1 MIQISSPTPRPRASL
16 GQLIGSSLA
25 LAIAEQ
31 VRQQQQLVLLV
42 VPDTPTALR
51 LEQEVRHLLDNGTD
65 DRGTHADNRLPVAL
79 FPDWET
85 LPYDRFSP
93 HQDIISQRLETL
105 YGLPALTRG
114 LLIAPITTLMLRT
127 PPRDWLEQNSL
138 LLNTGDKLDLHA
150 LRGRLERAGYRAV
163 EQVLEHGEF
172 AARGALLD
180 LYPMGASEPVRI
192 DFFDDE
198 IDTLRPFDPDTQ
210 RSRDQVK
217 QVRLLPAREFPTD
230 EAAIERFRGQYRER
244 FTLRNEPE
252 SLYHRVSQ
260 SQFPPGIEH
269 YFPLFFEQTQTLF
282 DSLPE
287 HLLVLGVGELND
299 AADGFW
305 QDVQSRYED
314 RRHDQ
319 LRPLLAPDQLYLRP
333 DALLQRLNHWPRLQL
348 SQTPVLEKGDRQNA
362 PIQPLPTLEVE
373 HQKTEPLA
381 RLLSFC
387 EQFEGRILFS
397 VESAGRR
404 EALNELLAGSP
415 IKPLPCDNFAHFLAG
430 KDPVGLL
437 VGPLSQGFILDD
449 QLALVCEGD
458 LLGGRVIQRRRR
470 EKSASLSPDTLIRNL
485 AELSIGQPVVHLDH
499 GVGRY
504 TGLQTLD
511 AGGLKSEYLTLEYA
525 GGDKL
530 YVPVTALHLVGRYS
544 GADDPSLNKLGNDSW
559 AKAKSKAAEKV
570 RDVAAELLDVYAR
583 RAAQPGQ
590 AIAHDK
596 LAYRQ
601 FADAF
606 PFEETDDQLT
616 AINAVLTDMTQP
628 KAMDRLVCGDVGFG
642 KTEVAMRAAFVAVH
656 GGKQVAVLVP
666 TTLLAQQHYDNFRDR
681 FANWPVRVDIIS
693 RFKTGKEQDKVLTG
707 LTDGSIDI
715 VIGTHKLLSQD
726 VKFKDLGLLI
736 VDEEHR
742 FGVRQKD
749 QIKALRADVDILTL
763 TATPIPRTLNMAMGG
778 MRDLSII
785 ATPPAKRL
793 AVKTFVRESD
803 PATIREAILRELKR
817 GGQVYYLH
825 NEVQTIENSAD
836 ALRTLVPEARI
847 GIAHGQM
854 RERELERVM
863 SDFYHQRFN
872 VLLCSTI
879 IETGID
885 VPSANTI
892 IMDRADKLG
901 LAQLHQLRGR
911 VGRSHHQA
919 YAYLLTPH
927 PKRMTTDARKRLE
940 AIAALE
946 DLGAGFALA
955 THDLEIRGAGELLGD
970 EQSGQITAIGFSLY
984 MEMLEQAVK
993 ALQSGKEPALDQLL
1007 RAQTEIEL
1015 RLPALLPDDY
1025 IPDVNMR
1032 LSMYKRIATAENETA
1047 LRELQVELIDRF
1059 GLLPE
1064 PGKHLVALAGL
1075 KLKAS
1080 EIGIDKID
1088 AGPNGGTIAFAQDAR
1103 VDPMYLVSL
1112 LQSQPRI
1119 YKMEGPTKLRFA
1131 IPSADAKSRLA
1142 LIGDMLTE
1150 LHAHQA

>member
-1 MIQISSPTPRPRASL
+1 MIQIASPTPRPKASL
-16 GQLIGSSLA
+16 GQLIGSSLS

-31 VRQQQQLVLLV
+31 VKQQSQLVLLI

-51 LEQEVRHLLDNGTD
+51 LEQEVRHLLQD
-65 DRGTHADNRLPVAL
+65 ADLPVMHY
-79 FPDWET
+79 PDWET
-85 LPYDRFSP
+85 LPFDQFSP

-105 YGLPALTRG
+105 YGLPALGRG
-114 LLIAPITTLMLRT
+114 LLIVPITTLMLRT

-138 LLNTGDKLDLHA
+138 LLKTGDKLDLHA
-150 LRGRLERAGYRAV
+150 LRQRLEQAGYRAV
-163 EQVLEHGEF
+163 EQVLEHGEY

-180 LYPMGASEPVRI
+180 LYPMGANQPFRI

-198 IDTLRPFDPDTQ
+198 IDTLRPFDPETQ
-210 RSRDQVK
+210 RSKDKVSH
-217 QVRLLPAREFPTD
+217 VRLLPAREFPTD
-230 EAAIERFRGQYRER
+230 AAAIERFRGQYRER

-260 SQFPPGIEH
+260 SQFPAGIEY
-269 YFPLFFEQTQTLF
+269 YFPMFFEHTQTLF

-287 HLLVLGVGELND
+287 SLWVLTVGEYQ
-299 AADGFW
+299 AAATTFW
-305 QDVQSRYED
+305 QDVQERYED
-314 RRHDQ
+314 RRHDM
-319 LRPLLAPDQLYLRP
+319 LRPLLAPEDLFLNPNEVLQQLN
-333 DALLQRLNHWPRLQL
+333 QWPQLQL
-348 SQTPVLEKGDRQNA
+348 SHTPVLEKGDRQNA
-362 PIQPLPTLEVE
+362 PITPLPELEVE
-373 HQKTEPLA
+373 HQKSQPLS
-381 RLLSFC
+381 RLLDFC
-387 EQFEGRILFS
+387 QQFKGRILFS
-397 VESAGRR
+397 VETAGRR
-404 EALNELLAGSP
+404 EALIDLFTGSA
-415 IKPLPCDNFAHFLAG
+415 IKPWPYTSVSQFLAG
-430 KDPVGLL
+430 KDPIGLL
-437 VGPLSQGFILDD
+437 IGPLSQGFILEDK
-449 QLALVCEGD
+449 LALICEGD

-470 EKSASLSPDTLIRNL
+470 EKSKSLSPDTLIRNL

-544 GADDPSLNKLGNDSW
+544 GADDPALNKLGNESW
-559 AKAKSKAAEKV
+559 AKAKRKAAEKV

-583 RAAQPGQ
+583 RAAQPGE
-590 AIAHDK
+590 ALPHDK
-596 LAYRQ
+596 AAYRQ

-606 PFEETDDQLT
+606 PFEETDDQLN

-656 GGKQVAVLVP
+656 AGKQVAVLVP

-681 FANWPVRVDIIS
+681 FANWPVRVEMIS
-693 RFKTGKEQDKVLTG
+693 RFKSAKEQDQVLSGLSDGKV
-707 LTDGSIDI
+707 DI
-715 VIGTHKLLSQD
+715 VIGTHKLLSPNI
-726 VKFKDLGLLI
+726 KFNDLGLLI

-749 QIKALRADVDILTL
+749 KIKALRADVDILTL

-778 MRDLSII
+778 IRDLSII

-803 PATIREAILRELKR
+803 QATIREAILRELKR

-825 NEVQTIENSAD
+825 NEVQSIENSAD
-836 ALRTLVPEARI
+836 LLRELVPEARVAV
-847 GIAHGQM
+847 AHGQM
-854 RERELERVM
+854 PERSLERVM
-863 SDFYHQRFN
+863 TDFYHQRYN

-885 VPSANTI
+885 VPTANTI
-892 IMDRADKLG
+892 IIDRADRLG

-919 YAYLLTPH
+919 YAYLMTPH
-927 PKRMTTDARKRLE
+927 PKRMTTDAKKRLE
-940 AIAALE
+940 AISALE
-946 DLGAGFALA
+946 DLGAGFILA

-970 EQSGQITAIGFSLY
+970 DQSGQITAIGFSLY
-984 MEMLEQAVK
+984 MEMLEQAVA

-1007 RAQTEIEL
+1007 RSQTDIEL
-1015 RLPALLPDDY
+1015 RLPALLPEDY
-1025 IPDVNMR
+1025 IHDVNMR
-1032 LSMYKRIATAENETA
+1032 LSMYKRIATAEDTGA

-1064 PGKHLVALAGL
+1064 ATKNLVALAEL
-1075 KLKAS
+1075 KLQANPL
-1080 EIGIDKID
+1080 GIDKID
-1088 AGPNGGTIAFAQDAR
+1088 ASASGGSITFSQDTKI
-1103 VDPMYLVSL
+1103 DPSYLVGL

-1119 YKMEGPTKLRFA
+1119 YKMDGPTKLKFA
-1131 IPSADAKSRLA
+1131 IPTPDASARLA
-1142 LIGDMLTE
+1142 LIRDLLSE
-1150 LHAHQA
+1150 LSKHQV

>member
-1 MIQISSPTPRPRASL
+1 MIQIASPTPRPKASL
-16 GQLIGSSLA
+16 GQLIGSSLS

-31 VRQQQQLVLLV
+31 VKQQSQLVLLI

-51 LEQEVRHLLDNGTD
+51 LEQEVRHLLQD
-65 DRGTHADNRLPVAL
+65 ADLPVMHY
-79 FPDWET
+79 PDWET
-85 LPYDRFSP
+85 LPFDQFSP

-105 YGLPALTRG
+105 YGLPALGRG
-114 LLIAPITTLMLRT
+114 LLIVPITTLMLRT

-138 LLNTGDKLDLHA
+138 LLKTGDKLDLHA
-150 LRGRLERAGYRAV
+150 LRQRLEQAGYRAV
-163 EQVLEHGEF
+163 EQVLEHGEY

-180 LYPMGASEPVRI
+180 LYPMGANQPFRI

-198 IDTLRPFDPDTQ
+198 IDTLRPFDPETQ
-210 RSRDQVK
+210 RSKDKVSH
-217 QVRLLPAREFPTD
+217 VRLLPAREFPTD
-230 EAAIERFRGQYRER
+230 AAAIERFRGQYRER

-260 SQFPPGIEH
+260 SQFPAGIEY
-269 YFPLFFEQTQTLF
+269 YFPMFFEHTQTLF

-287 HLLVLGVGELND
+287 SLWVLTVGEYQ
-299 AADGFW
+299 AAATTFW
-305 QDVQSRYED
+305 QDVQDRYED
-314 RRHDQ
+314 RRHDM
-319 LRPLLAPDQLYLRP
+319 LRPLLAPEDLFLNPNEVLQQLN
-333 DALLQRLNHWPRLQL
+333 QWPQLQL
-348 SQTPVLEKGDRQNA
+348 SHTPVLEKGDRQNA
-362 PIQPLPTLEVE
+362 PITPLPELEVE
-373 HQKTEPLA
+373 HQKSQPLS
-381 RLLSFC
+381 RLLDFC
-387 EQFEGRILFS
+387 QQFKGRILFS
-397 VESAGRR
+397 VETAGRR
-404 EALNELLAGSP
+404 EALIDLFTDSA
-415 IKPLPCDNFAHFLAG
+415 IKPWPYTSVSQFLAG
-430 KDPVGLL
+430 KDPIGLL
-437 VGPLSQGFILDD
+437 IGPLSQGFILEDK
-449 QLALVCEGD
+449 LALICEGD

-470 EKSASLSPDTLIRNL
+470 EKSKSLSPDTLIRNL

-544 GADDPSLNKLGNDSW
+544 GADDPALNKLGNESW
-559 AKAKSKAAEKV
+559 AKAKRKAAEKV

-583 RAAQPGQ
+583 RAAQPGE
-590 AIAHDK
+590 ALPHDK
-596 LAYRQ
+596 AAYRQ

-606 PFEETDDQLT
+606 PFEETDDQLN

-656 GGKQVAVLVP
+656 AGKQVAVLVP

-681 FANWPVRVDIIS
+681 FANWPVRVEMIS
-693 RFKTGKEQDKVLTG
+693 RFKSAKEQDQVLSGLSDGKV
-707 LTDGSIDI
+707 DI
-715 VIGTHKLLSQD
+715 VIGTHKLLSPNI
-726 VKFKDLGLLI
+726 KFNDLGLLI

-749 QIKALRADVDILTL
+749 KIKALRADVDILTL

-778 MRDLSII
+778 IRDLSII

-803 PATIREAILRELKR
+803 QATIREAILRELKR

-825 NEVQTIENSAD
+825 NEVQSIENSAD
-836 ALRTLVPEARI
+836 LLRELVPEARVAV
-847 GIAHGQM
+847 AHGQM
-854 RERELERVM
+854 PERSLERVM
-863 SDFYHQRFN
+863 TDFYHQRYN

-885 VPSANTI
+885 VPTANTI
-892 IMDRADKLG
+892 IIDRADRLG

-919 YAYLLTPH
+919 YAYLMTPH
-927 PKRMTTDARKRLE
+927 PKRMTTDAKKRLE
-940 AIAALE
+940 AISALE
-946 DLGAGFALA
+946 DLGAGFILA

-970 EQSGQITAIGFSLY
+970 DQSGQITAIGFSLY
-984 MEMLEQAVK
+984 MEMLEQAVA

-1007 RAQTEIEL
+1007 RSQTDIEL
-1015 RLPALLPDDY
+1015 RLPALLPEDY
-1025 IPDVNMR
+1025 IHDVNMR
-1032 LSMYKRIATAENETA
+1032 LSMYKRIATAEDTGA

-1064 PGKHLVALAGL
+1064 ATKNLVALAEL
-1075 KLKAS
+1075 KLQANPL
-1080 EIGIDKID
+1080 GIDKID
-1088 AGPNGGTIAFAQDAR
+1088 ASASGGNITFSQDTKI
-1103 VDPMYLVSL
+1103 DPGYLVGL

-1119 YKMEGPTKLRFA
+1119 YKMDGPTKLKFA
-1131 IPSADAKSRLA
+1131 IPTPDASARLA
-1142 LIGDMLTE
+1142 LIRDLLSE
-1150 LHAHQA
+1150 LSKHQV

>member
-1 MIQISSPTPRPRASL
+1 MIHINSPTPRPKASL
-16 GQLIGSSLA
+16 GQLIGSSLS

-31 VRQQQQLVLLV
+31 VIQQQQLVLLL

-51 LEQEVRHLLDNGTD
+51 LEQEVRHLLQQDAT
-65 DRGTHADNRLPVAL
+65 TKVTLPVQL

-85 LPYDRFSP
+85 LPYDQFSP

-105 YGLPALTRG
+105 YGIPALQRG
-114 LLIAPITTLMLRT
+114 LLIVPITTLMLRT
-127 PPRDWLEQNSL
+127 PPRDWLDKNSL
-138 LLNTGDKLDLHA
+138 LLKTGDKLDMHA
-150 LRGRLERAGYRAV
+150 LRIRLESAGYRAV
-163 EQVLEHGEF
+163 DQVLTHGEY

-180 LYPMGASEPVRI
+180 LYPMGAGEPYRI

-198 IDTLRPFDPDTQ
+198 IDTLRPFDPDSQ
-210 RSRDQVK
+210 RSRDTVG

-230 EAAIERFRGQYRER
+230 NPAIERFRGQYRER
-244 FTLRNEPE
+244 FALRNEPE

-260 SQFPPGIEH
+260 SQFPAGIEH
-269 YFPLFFEQTQTLF
+269 YFPLFFEHTQTLF

-287 HLLVLGVGELND
+287 SLWVLTVGDLSE

-305 QDVQSRYED
+305 KDVQERYED
-314 RRHDQ
+314 RRHDTM
-319 LRPLLAPDQLYLRP
+319 RPLLPPDELYLQP
-333 DALLQRLNHWPRLQL
+333 NAVLQQLKQWPQLQL
-348 SQTPVLEKGDRQNA
+348 SHTPVLEKGDRQNA
-362 PIQPLPTLEVE
+362 PIKVLPELEVE
-373 HQKTEPLA
+373 HQKAEPLT
-381 RLLSFC
+381 RLLAFC
-387 EQFEGRILFS
+387 KQFKGRVLFS
-397 VESAGRR
+397 VETAGRR
-404 EALNELLAGSP
+404 EALIELFAGSAIKPWPYNSVNEFLAGS
-415 IKPLPCDNFAHFLAG
+415 DN
-430 KDPVGLL
+430 VGLL
-437 VGPLSQGFILDD
+437 VGPLSQGFILDESF
-449 QLALVCEGD
+449 ALVCEGD

-470 EKSASLSPDTLIRNL
+470 EKSKSLSPDTLIRNL

-525 GGDKL
+525 AGDKL

-544 GADDPSLNKLGNDSW
+544 GADDPSLNKLGNETWS
-559 AKAKSKAAEKV
+559 KAKRKAAEKV
-570 RDVAAELLDVYAR
+570 RDVAVELLDVYAR

-590 AIAHDK
+590 AMSHDK
-596 LAYRQ
+596 AAYRQ
-601 FADAF
+601 FSDAF
-606 PFEETDDQLT
+606 PFEETDDQLN
-616 AINAVLTDMTQP
+616 AISAVLTDMTQP

-656 GGKQVAVLVP
+656 DGKQVAVLVP

-681 FANWPVRVDIIS
+681 FANWPVRIDMLS
-693 RFKTGKEQDKVLTG
+693 RFKTGKEQDKVLEG
-707 LTDGSIDI
+707 ISDGTIDI

-726 VKFKDLGLLI
+726 IRFKDLGLLV

-749 QIKALRADVDILTL
+749 KIKALRADVDILTL

-825 NEVQTIENSAD
+825 NEVQTIDSTAE
-836 ALRTLVPEARI
+836 LLTTLVPEARI

-863 SDFYHQRFN
+863 SDFYHQRYN

-885 VPSANTI
+885 VPTANTI

-919 YAYLLTPH
+919 YAYLMTPH
-927 PKRMTTDARKRLE
+927 PKRMTTDAKKRLE
-940 AIAALE
+940 AISALE

-1007 RAQTEIEL
+1007 RTQTDIEL

-1032 LSMYKRIATAENETA
+1032 LSMYKRIATADDDGA

-1064 PGKHLVALAGL
+1064 ATKNLVALAGL
-1075 KLKAS
+1075 KLKANPL
-1080 EIGIDKID
+1080 GIDKID
-1088 AGPNGGTIAFAQDAR
+1088 ASANGGSITFAQDAKI
-1103 VDPMYLVSL
+1103 DPMFLVSL

-1131 IPSADAKSRLA
+1131 IPTHDAPARLA
-1142 LIGDMLTE
+1142 LIGDLLSE
-1150 LHAHQA
+1150 LSKHQAA